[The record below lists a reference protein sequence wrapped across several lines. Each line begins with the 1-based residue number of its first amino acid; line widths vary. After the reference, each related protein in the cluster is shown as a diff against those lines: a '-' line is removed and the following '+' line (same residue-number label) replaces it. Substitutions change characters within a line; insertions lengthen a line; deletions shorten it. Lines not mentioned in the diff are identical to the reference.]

1 MIWPESIQ
9 RKVATSVAR
18 YNNYL
23 NSELISH
30 EEIPK
35 FKKQWMVRALEQIQ
49 TELLEDEQVYK

>member
-1 MIWPESIQ
+1 MGGVFDPEYLGKSNHVYIDPMVWPESIQ

-23 NSELISH
+23 NSDLISH

-35 FKKQWMVRALEQIQ
+35 FKK
-49 TELLEDEQVYK
+49 